1 MTKEINN
8 FLQQLHAEIH
18 DRMAQD
24 VISGEKTYSETV
36 FTDYILDSL
45 AELGVTTC
53 PELCHY
59 EGRLGRGLVK
69 INGFSFDDEGG
80 RLDLFVSHYMGEES
94 INLAPKPE
102 MAKLAQKAYRF
113 FEASLGEKHTSID
126 PSTTAAELAQQIHS
140 TGNSLREVRIFV
152 LTDGQSQTKSL
163 DLGQDAACPVRC
175 EIWDVERLHRGLQ
188 AGLPRDEITVDFEM
202 FSCGALPCITIP
214 GETRDYTAYFTIM
227 PGEVLSELY
236 KEYDARLLELNVRS
250 FLSIRGQVN
259 KGIRK
264 TIHEEPGKFLAYN
277 NGIVV
282 TVDGML
288 LGESDSGQTTIKSL
302 TGFQIVN
309 GGQTTAS
316 IHRAQTIDKVDI
328 TDVMVPTKIIAIN
341 ENQMEKMVPQISR
354 NANTQ
359 NTVQLAD
366 FSANDPYHVEM
377 ERLSNTIW
385 CPDQNGRWFYERSRG
400 QYQVAK
406 MKVAKSPAQTRK
418 FNKTTPTARKFV
430 KTDLAKYI
438 NSWEQKPH
446 QVSFGAQKNFNF
458 FMQSLRNGR
467 TKDWL
472 PDDDYYRQFIA
483 MAILFKEA
491 YKIVRKIHFP
501 SGMTNVA
508 SYTVAYLSWRT
519 GGNLDLLGIWQ
530 SQKISEELQSLLSDW
545 AQKIYDFLH
554 ETAKGRMITE
564 WAKKEKAWEAAQK
577 LEFELPDP
585 LPPEMSGRV
594 KVAKRANGK
603 VHVQEDLSPEDYRN
617 IETCKSFDGEQWLRM
632 HAWGQQTGE
641 LTRKQIG
648 VAHTLSGYAA
658 TGWQRGPSRKQ
669 AYVGIQIIELYQNT
683 QND

>member
-8 FLQQLHAEIH
+8 FLQQLHAEIQ

-45 AELGVTTC
+45 AELGVTGC
-53 PELCHY
+53 PELCDY

-69 INGFSFDDEGG
+69 INGFSLDEERGQ
-80 RLDLFVSHYMGEES
+80 LDLFVSHYIGGES
-94 INLAPKPE
+94 INLASKPE
-102 MAKLAQKAYRF
+102 MSKLALKAYRF
-113 FEASLGEKHTSID
+113 FEASLGEKHASIE
-126 PSTTAAELAQQIHS
+126 PSTTAAELAQQIHVM
-140 TGNSLREVRIFV
+140 GDGWREVRIFV
-152 LTDGQSQTKSL
+152 LTDGQSQAKSL
-163 DLGQDAACPVRC
+163 DLGQSVVPSVHC
-175 EIWDVERLHRGLQ
+175 EIWDIERLHRGLQ
-188 AGLPRDEITVDFEM
+188 AGLPRDEIIVDFEM
-202 FSCGALPCITIP
+202 FPCGALPCITIS
-214 GETRDYTAYFTIM
+214 GKTRDYTAYFTIM

-236 KEYDARLLELNVRS
+236 KEYNARLLELNVRS

-264 TIHEEPGKFLAYN
+264 TIHEEPEKFLAYN

-288 LGESDSGQTTIKSL
+288 LGESESGQTIIKKL

-316 IHRAQTIDKVDI
+316 IHRAQTIDKIDI
-328 TDVMVPTKIIAIN
+328 SDVMVPTKIIAIN
-341 ENQMEKMVPQISR
+341 ANQMEEMVPRISR

-406 MKVAKSPAQTRK
+406 MKVAKSPAQTKK
-418 FNKTTPTARKFV
+418 FNKITPTVRKFV

-467 TKDWL
+467 AKDWL
-472 PDDDYYRQFIA
+472 PDDDYYREFIA
-483 MAILFKEA
+483 MAILFKET

-501 SGMTNVA
+501 SGMTNITA
-508 SYTVAYLSWRT
+508 YTVSYLSWRT

-530 SQKISEELQSLLSDW
+530 SQRLSEGLQDLLTDW
-545 AQKIYDFLH
+545 AKKMYDLLH
-554 ETAKGRMITE
+554 TTAKGRMITE
-564 WAKKEKAWEAAQK
+564 WAKKEKAWEAAK
-577 LEFELPDP
+577 GLEVELPDP
-585 LPPEMSGRV
+585 LPREMSERV
-594 KVAKRANGK
+594 KMVKGGGGK
-603 VHVQEDLSPEDYRN
+603 VRVQEELSPEDFRN
-617 IETCKSFDGEQWLRM
+617 IETCKNYDGEQWLRM
-632 HAWGQQTGE
+632 HAWGLKTGG
-641 LTRKQIG
+641 LTRKHIG

-658 TGWQRGPSRKQ
+658 SGWLKGPSRKQ
-669 AYVGIQIIELYQNT
+669 AYLGVQIINLYLEAQSE
-683 QND
+683 